1 MAKIVAKLFRDPRDA
16 KAALGEL
23 KKNGFK
29 ETEIGVLVKLPGAMF
44 PECKTKVSFAGMGE
58 VATHGALQAPLEE
71 ASNSAEKPS
80 LAAALSKA
88 LGVIED
94 AARYFEFGISMG
106 SVLVAVDTDET
117 KVPQA
122 QNIMRLI
129 GSVPVKVEMP
139 KTSPGFEQAGR
150 MAATDPVD
158 APMSGDFRKY

>member
-1 MAKIVAKLFRDPRDA
+1 MAKTVAKLFRDPRDA
-16 KAALGEL
+16 HKALGEL

-29 ETEIGVLVKLPGAMF
+29 EGEIGILVRPASVKF
-44 PECKTKVSFAGMGE
+44 PECKTTVSFAGIGE
-58 VATHGALQAPLEE
+58 VATHGALQAPLKE
-71 ASNSAEKPS
+71 ASSSAEKPT
-80 LAAALSKA
+80 LAAALAKV

-94 AARYFEFGISMG
+94 AASYFEFGVSMG
-106 SVLVAVDTDET
+106 SVLVAVHTEDA
-117 KVPQA
+117 KAAQA

-129 GSVPVKVEMP
+129 GAVPVKVEMP